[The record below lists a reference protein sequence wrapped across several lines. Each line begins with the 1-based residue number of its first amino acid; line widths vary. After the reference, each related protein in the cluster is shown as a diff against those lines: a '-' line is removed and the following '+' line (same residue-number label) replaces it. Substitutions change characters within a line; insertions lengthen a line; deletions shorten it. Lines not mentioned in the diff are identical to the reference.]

1 MFGFFG
7 NTAPAPPPPEPNIL
21 LYLFL
26 FWIVIKFIDKHKST
40 GKNTRKVKEW
50 REETVSSPLD
60 DGTPQTAYSVQ

>member
-40 GKNTRKVKEW
+40 GKNT
-50 REETVSSPLD
+50 
-60 DGTPQTAYSVQ
+60 